1 MGYNDF
7 HKGFVNRSQQQI
19 SKPIMKPK
27 FGVRSVEEIIES
39 RYQKR
44 DKEEKKVEE
53 VKEAKQIHTDYQQ
66 KIRAQKNLRNLD
78 K

>member
-7 HKGFVNRSQQQI
+7 HKGFVNRNQTLKTNI
-19 SKPIMKPK
+19 VMKKK
-27 FGVRSVEEIIES
+27 FGVRTVEEIIES

-44 DKEEKKVEE
+44 ENKPLEKPIVQSH
-53 VKEAKQIHTDYQQ
+53 VQTDYQQ
-66 KIRAQKNLRNLD
+66 NMRGQKNIRNLD